1 MKKGM
6 KNMKVLV
13 TGGAGF
19 IGSHIVDTLVEANM
33 QVYILD
39 NLTSGSF
46 GNISPEAVFL
56 KKDIRDADLKEVLQR
71 ERFDYVIHQAA
82 QTTVAKSLEDPYYDC
97 DVNIR
102 GLVNLLEACRL
113 SAVKRIV
120 FASSAAIYG
129 DTASLPISEEYEK
142 HPASFYGLSKLTS
155 EQYLDLY
162 YKNFGLEYVALRYA
176 NVYGERQGDNG
187 EGGVISIFLKKLL
200 AGHALTVYGDGT
212 QTRDYIYV
220 KDVAAANHQALFTG
234 MANRSYNVSTQT
246 ETSVNEL
253 IALLSST
260 AKRPLSVKNEASRS
274 NDIYRS
280 VLANEAAAHGLGWQP
295 SYPLQKGLELMLHA
309 LEIRLFR

>member
-1 MKKGM
+1 
-6 KNMKVLV
+6 MKVLV

-33 QVYILD
+33 EVYILD

-56 KKDIRDADLKEVLQR
+56 KEDIRDADLKEVLQR

-82 QTTVAKSLEDPYYDC
+82 QTTVAKSLEDPLYDC
-97 DVNIR
+97 EVNVR
-102 GLVNLLEACRL
+102 GLVNVLEACRL
-113 SAVKRIV
+113 SGVKRIV

-129 DTASLPISEEYEK
+129 DTVSLPVSETCEK
-142 HPASFYGLSKLTS
+142 HPASFYGLSKLTG

-200 AGHALTVYGDGT
+200 AGQELTVYGDGT

-220 KDVAAANHQALFTG
+220 KDVAAANYQALFTS
-234 MANRSYNVSTQT
+234 MANCSYNVSTGT

-253 IALLSST
+253 IALLAST
-260 AKRPLSVKNEASRS
+260 AKRPLAVSNEASRS

-280 VLANEAAAHGLGWQP
+280 VLDNKAAKQGLGWQP
-295 SYPLQKGLELMLHA
+295 SYPLQQGLEVMWHA
-309 LEIRLFR
+309 LQTRLVR